1 MESNG
6 LRAAVEA
13 MLFAGGDPVSC
24 ERMAGVLGVSMD
36 MIDSLCRELDE
47 YYNESGSS
55 LRVVKMGK
63 QYQISTRNEY
73 APMIRTLLDLKKD
86 TPLSNAAMEVL
97 AVIAY
102 NEPVTKNFVE
112 RVRGV
117 DCSGVVNTLLARGL
131 IEERGRLDLP
141 GRPMQY
147 ATSPNF
153 MRCFGLESMGELPT
167 VPSEIAE
174 NAQISVE
181 EAIEENIRQVRNTE
195 ESSEKSDLST
205 DG

>member
-6 LRAAVEA
+6 LRSAVEA

-24 ERMAGVLGVSMD
+24 ERMADVLGVSMD

-47 YYNESGSS
+47 YYNESGSA
-55 LRVVKMGK
+55 LRVVKMDR

-73 APMIRTLLDLKKD
+73 APVIRTLLDLKKD

-102 NEPVTKNFVE
+102 NEPVTRNFVE

-117 DCSGVVNTLLARGL
+117 DCSGVVNTLLSRGL

-153 MRCFGLESMGELPT
+153 MRCFGLESMEELPD
-167 VPSEIAE
+167 VPSETAE

-181 EAIEENIRQVRNTE
+181 EAIEENIRMSKNSDE
-195 ESSEKSDLST
+195 LSEKIDLNN
-205 DG
+205 DR

>member
-1 MESNG
+1 
-6 LRAAVEA
+6 

-36 MIDSLCRELDE
+36 TIDGVCTEL
-47 YYNESGSS
+47 NEFYEETGSA
-55 LRVVKMGK
+55 LRVVKLGR
-63 QYQISTRNEY
+63 QYQLATRDQY

-167 VPSEIAE
+167 VPSETAE

-181 EAIEENIRQVRNTE
+181 EAIEENLKAE
-195 ESSEKSDLST
+195 ET
-205 DG
+205 QN

>member
-1 MESNG
+1 MEPSG
-6 LRAAVEA
+6 LRATIEA

-24 ERMAGVLGVSMD
+24 ERMAGVLGVNMD
-36 MIDSLCRELDE
+36 TIDGVCSEL
-47 YYNESGSS
+47 NEFYTENGSA
-55 LRVVKMGK
+55 LRVIKLGK
-63 QYQISTRNEY
+63 QYQISTRDEY
-73 APMIRTLLDLKKD
+73 APVIRTLLDLKKD
-86 TPLSNAAMEVL
+86 APLSNAAMEVL

-102 NEPVTKNFVE
+102 NEPVTRNLIE

-147 ATSPNF
+147 ATSANF

-167 VPSEIAE
+167 VPSDTAE
-174 NAQISVE
+174 NVQISVE
-181 EAIEENIRQVRNTE
+181 DAIEENLRETQQEQETQKDTMN
-195 ESSEKSDLST
+195 
-205 DG
+205 

>member
-1 MESNG
+1 MEASG
-6 LRAAVEA
+6 LRATIEA
-13 MLFAGGDPVSC
+13 MLFAGGDPVNC

-36 MIDSLCRELDE
+36 TIDSVCNELNEFYD
-47 YYNESGSS
+47 ESGSA
-55 LRVVKMGK
+55 LRVVKLGK
-63 QYQISTRNEY
+63 QYQISTRDEY

-167 VPSEIAE
+167 VPSETAE

-181 EAIEENIRQVRNTE
+181 EAIEENLK
-195 ESSEKSDLST
+195 SSEQPN
-205 DG
+205 

>member
-1 MESNG
+1 MEASG
-6 LRAAVEA
+6 LRATIEA

-24 ERMAGVLGVSMD
+24 ERMAGVLGVSLET
-36 MIDSLCRELDE
+36 IDSVCNELNEFYD
-47 YYNESGSS
+47 ESGSA
-55 LRVVKMGK
+55 LRVVKLGQ
-63 QYQISTRNEY
+63 QYQIATRDEY

-167 VPSEIAE
+167 VPSETAE

-181 EAIEENIRQVRNTE
+181 EAIEENLK
-195 ESSEKSDLST
+195 SSEQSN
-205 DG
+205 

>member
-1 MESNG
+1 MEQNG

-13 MLFAGGDPVSC
+13 MIFAGGDPVSC
-24 ERMAGVLGVSMD
+24 ERMAGVLGVSID
-36 MIDSLCRELDE
+36 MIDSLCSELNE
-47 YYNESGSS
+47 YYDESGSA
-55 LRVVKMGK
+55 LRVVKLGK
-63 QYQISTRNEY
+63 QYQLSTRDEY
-73 APMIRTLLDLKKD
+73 AGMIRTLLDLKKD
-86 TPLSNAAMEVL
+86 VPLSNAAMEVL

-131 IEERGRLDLP
+131 IEEKGRLDLP

-153 MRCFGLESMGELPT
+153 LRCFGLESIGELPT
-167 VPSEIAE
+167 VPSETAE

-181 EAIEENIRQVRNTE
+181 EAIEENLRLDRGNGE
-195 ESSEKSDLST
+195 E
-205 DG
+205 

>member
-1 MESNG
+1 MEASG
-6 LRAAVEA
+6 LRATIEA
-13 MLFAGGDPVSC
+13 MLFAGGDPVNC

-36 MIDSLCRELDE
+36 TIDSVCNELNEFYD
-47 YYNESGSS
+47 ESGSA
-55 LRVVKMGK
+55 LRVVKLGK
-63 QYQISTRNEY
+63 QYQISTRDEY

-167 VPSEIAE
+167 VPSETAE

-181 EAIEENIRQVRNTE
+181 EAIEENLK
-195 ESSEKSDLST
+195 SSERSN
-205 DG
+205 

>member
-1 MESNG
+1 
-6 LRAAVEA
+6 

-36 MIDSLCRELDE
+36 TIDGVCAELSE
-47 YYNESGSS
+47 FYEQSGSA
-55 LRVVKMGK
+55 LRVVRLGK
-63 QYQISTRNEY
+63 QYQIATRDEY

-86 TPLSNAAMEVL
+86 APLSNAAMEVL

-167 VPSEIAE
+167 VPSET
-174 NAQISVE
+174 NGNVQISVE
-181 EAIEENIRQVRNTE
+181 EAIEENLKTE
-195 ESSEKSDLST
+195 DKPN
-205 DG
+205 

>member
-1 MESNG
+1 MEASG
-6 LRAAVEA
+6 LRAVVEA

-36 MIDSLCRELDE
+36 TIDGVCAELSE
-47 YYNESGSS
+47 FYEQSGSA
-55 LRVVKMGK
+55 LRVVRLGK
-63 QYQISTRNEY
+63 QYQIATRDEY

-86 TPLSNAAMEVL
+86 APLSNAAMEVL

-153 MRCFGLESMGELPT
+153 MRCFGLESMGDLPT
-167 VPSEIAE
+167 VPSETGE
-174 NAQISVE
+174 NVQISVE
-181 EAIEENIRQVRNTE
+181 EAIEENLKTE
-195 ESSEKSDLST
+195 DKPN
-205 DG
+205 

>member
-1 MESNG
+1 
-6 LRAAVEA
+6 
-13 MLFAGGDPVSC
+13 
-24 ERMAGVLGVSMD
+24 
-36 MIDSLCRELDE
+36 
-47 YYNESGSS
+47 
-55 LRVVKMGK
+55 
-63 QYQISTRNEY
+63 
-73 APMIRTLLDLKKD
+73 MIRTLLDLKKD
-86 TPLSNAAMEVL
+86 APLSNAAMEVL

-167 VPSEIAE
+167 VPSETGE
-174 NAQISVE
+174 NVQISVE
-181 EAIEENIRQVRNTE
+181 EAIEENLKTE
-195 ESSEKSDLST
+195 DKPN
-205 DG
+205 

>member
-1 MESNG
+1 
-6 LRAAVEA
+6 
-13 MLFAGGDPVSC
+13 MLFAGGDPVTG
-24 ERMAGVLGVSMD
+24 ERMANVLGVSVETV
-36 MIDSLCRELDE
+36 DSVCSEL
-47 YYNESGSS
+47 NEFYEENGSA
-55 LRVVKMGK
+55 LRVVRMGR
-63 QYQISTRNEY
+63 QYQITTRDEY

-167 VPSEIAE
+167 VPSETEE

-181 EAIEENIRQVRNTE
+181 EAIEENL
-195 ESSEKSDLST
+195 KSV
-205 DG
+205 

>member
-1 MESNG
+1 MEQNG

-13 MLFAGGDPVSC
+13 MIFAGGDPVSC

-36 MIDSLCRELDE
+36 MIDSLCNELNE
-47 YYNESGSS
+47 YYDESGSA
-55 LRVVKMGK
+55 LRVVKLGK
-63 QYQISTRNEY
+63 QYQLSTRDEY
-73 APMIRTLLDLKKD
+73 AGMIRTLLDLKKD
-86 TPLSNAAMEVL
+86 VPLSNAAMEVL

-131 IEERGRLDLP
+131 IEEKGRLDLP

-153 MRCFGLESMGELPT
+153 LRCFGLESIGELPT
-167 VPSEIAE
+167 VPSYTAE

-181 EAIEENIRQVRNTE
+181 EAIEENLRLDRGNSE
-195 ESSEKSDLST
+195 E
-205 DG
+205 

>member
-1 MESNG
+1 MEQNG

-13 MLFAGGDPVSC
+13 MIFAGGDPVSC

-36 MIDSLCRELDE
+36 MIDSLCSELNE
-47 YYNESGSS
+47 YYDESGSA
-55 LRVVKMGK
+55 LRVVKLGK
-63 QYQISTRNEY
+63 QYQLSTRDEY
-73 APMIRTLLDLKKD
+73 AGMIRTLLDLKKD
-86 TPLSNAAMEVL
+86 VPLSNAAMEVL

-102 NEPVTKNFVE
+102 NEPVTRNFVE

-131 IEERGRLDLP
+131 IEEKGRLDLP

-153 MRCFGLESMGELPT
+153 LRCFGLESIGELPT
-167 VPSEIAE
+167 VPSETAE

-181 EAIEENIRQVRNTE
+181 EAIEENLRLDRGNGE
-195 ESSEKSDLST
+195 E
-205 DG
+205 

>member
-1 MESNG
+1 MEQNG

-13 MLFAGGDPVSC
+13 MIFAGGDPVSC

-36 MIDSLCRELDE
+36 MIDSLCSELNE
-47 YYNESGSS
+47 YYDESGSA
-55 LRVVKMGK
+55 LRVVKLGK
-63 QYQISTRNEY
+63 QYQLSTRDEY
-73 APMIRTLLDLKKD
+73 AGMIRTLLDLKKD
-86 TPLSNAAMEVL
+86 VPLSNAAMEVL

-131 IEERGRLDLP
+131 IEEKGRLDLP

-153 MRCFGLESMGELPT
+153 LRCFGLESIGELPT
-167 VPSEIAE
+167 VPSETAE

-181 EAIEENIRQVRNTE
+181 EAIEENLRLDRGNGE
-195 ESSEKSDLST
+195 E
-205 DG
+205 

>member
-1 MESNG
+1 MEQNG

-13 MLFAGGDPVSC
+13 MIFAGGDPVSC

-36 MIDSLCRELDE
+36 MIDSLCSELNE
-47 YYNESGSS
+47 YYDESGSA
-55 LRVVKMGK
+55 LRVVKLGK
-63 QYQISTRNEY
+63 QYQLSTRDEY
-73 APMIRTLLDLKKD
+73 AGMIRTLLDLKKD
-86 TPLSNAAMEVL
+86 VPLSNAAMEVL

-131 IEERGRLDLP
+131 IEEKGRLDLP

-153 MRCFGLESMGELPT
+153 LRCFGLESISELPT
-167 VPSEIAE
+167 VPSETAE

-181 EAIEENIRQVRNTE
+181 EAIEENLRLELENSE
-195 ESSEKSDLST
+195 E
-205 DG
+205 

>member
-1 MESNG
+1 MEASG
-6 LRAAVEA
+6 LRATIEA

-24 ERMAGVLGVSMD
+24 ERMAGVLGVRMET
-36 MIDSLCRELDE
+36 IDSVCNELNEFYD
-47 YYNESGSS
+47 ESGSA
-55 LRVVKMGK
+55 LRVVKLGQ
-63 QYQISTRNEY
+63 QYQISTRDEY

-167 VPSEIAE
+167 VPSETAE
-174 NAQISVE
+174 NVQISVE
-181 EAIEENIRQVRNTE
+181 EAIEENLKAAE
-195 ESSEKSDLST
+195 LPAASH
-205 DG
+205 

>member
-1 MESNG
+1 METSG
-6 LRAAVEA
+6 LRATIEA

-24 ERMAGVLGVSMD
+24 ERMAGVLGVSLET
-36 MIDSLCRELDE
+36 IDSVCNELNEFYD
-47 YYNESGSS
+47 ESGSA
-55 LRVVKMGK
+55 LRVVKLGQ
-63 QYQISTRNEY
+63 QYQIATRDEY

-167 VPSEIAE
+167 VPSETAE

-181 EAIEENIRQVRNTE
+181 EAIEENLK
-195 ESSEKSDLST
+195 SSERSN
-205 DG
+205 

>member
-1 MESNG
+1 MEQNG

-13 MLFAGGDPVSC
+13 MIFAGGDPVSC

-36 MIDSLCRELDE
+36 MIDSLCNELNE
-47 YYNESGSS
+47 YYDESGSA
-55 LRVVKMGK
+55 LRVVRLGK
-63 QYQISTRNEY
+63 QYQLTTRDEY
-73 APMIRTLLDLKKD
+73 AAMIRTLLDLKKD
-86 TPLSNAAMEVL
+86 VPLSNAAMEVL

-147 ATSPNF
+147 ATSSNF
-153 MRCFGLESMGELPT
+153 LRCFGLESMGELPT
-167 VPSEIAE
+167 VPSETAE

-181 EAIEENIRQVRNTE
+181 EAIEENLRQEPTNN
-195 ESSEKSDLST
+195 
-205 DG
+205 

>member
-1 MESNG
+1 MESSG
-6 LRAAVEA
+6 LRATIEA

-36 MIDSLCRELDE
+36 TIDSVCSELNE
-47 YYNESGSS
+47 FYEESGSA
-55 LRVVKMGK
+55 LRVVKLGK
-63 QYQISTRNEY
+63 QYQISTRDDY
-73 APMIRTLLDLKKD
+73 APIIRTLLDLKKD
-86 TPLSNAAMEVL
+86 APLSNAAMEVL

-167 VPSEIAE
+167 VPSDTAE

-181 EAIEENIRQVRNTE
+181 DAIEENLREAQEV
-195 ESSEKSDLST
+195 
-205 DG
+205 

>member
-1 MESNG
+1 MDASESG
-6 LRAAVEA
+6 LRATVES
-13 MLFAGGDPVSC
+13 MLFAGGDPVNC
-24 ERMAGVLGVSMD
+24 ERMAGVLGVSLNT
-36 MIDSLCRELDE
+36 IDSVCAEL
-47 YYNESGSS
+47 NEFYEQNGSA
-55 LRVVKMGK
+55 LRVVRMGK
-63 QYQISTRNEY
+63 QYQLSTRDEY
-73 APMIRTLLDLKKD
+73 APIIRTLLDLKKD

-141 GRPMQY
+141 GKPMQY

-153 MRCFGLESMGELPT
+153 MRCFGLESMGELP
-167 VPSEIAE
+167 EIPQGE
-174 NAQISVE
+174 AQISIE
-181 EAIEENIRQVRNTE
+181 EAIRQGEENAEAN
-195 ESSEKSDLST
+195 ES
-205 DG
+205 

>member
-1 MESNG
+1 MEQNG
-6 LRAAVEA
+6 LRAAVES

-24 ERMAGVLGVSMD
+24 ERMAGVLGVSME
-36 MIDSLCRELDE
+36 MIDSLCSELNE
-47 YYNESGSS
+47 YYDESGSA
-55 LRVVKMGK
+55 LRVMKLGR
-63 QYQISTRNEY
+63 QYQLSTRDEY

-86 TPLSNAAMEVL
+86 TPLSSAAMEVL

-117 DCSGVVNTLLARGL
+117 DCSGVVSNLLARGL

-153 MRCFGLESMGELPT
+153 MRCFGLESMGELPSL
-167 VPSEIAE
+167 PSDAAE
-174 NAQISVE
+174 NVQISVE
-181 EAIEENIRQVRNTE
+181 EAIEENLRQAQDMQAE
-195 ESSEKSDLST
+195 
-205 DG
+205 

>member
-1 MESNG
+1 MESSG
-6 LRAAVEA
+6 LRATIEA

-36 MIDSLCRELDE
+36 TVDSVCSEL
-47 YYNESGSS
+47 NEFYSNSGSA
-55 LRVVKMGK
+55 LRVVKLGK
-63 QYQISTRNEY
+63 QYQISTRDEY
-73 APMIRTLLDLKKD
+73 APIIRTLLDLKKD
-86 TPLSNAAMEVL
+86 APLSNAAMEVL

-102 NEPVTKNFVE
+102 NEPVTRNFVE

-167 VPSEIAE
+167 VPSETAD
-174 NAQISVE
+174 NTQISVE
-181 EAIEENIRQVRNTE
+181 EAIEDNLRRSQ
-195 ESSEKSDLST
+195 
-205 DG
+205 

>member
-1 MESNG
+1 MEQNG

-13 MLFAGGDPVSC
+13 MIFAGGDPVSC

-36 MIDSLCRELDE
+36 MIDSLCSELNEFYDE
-47 YYNESGSS
+47 NGSA
-55 LRVVKMGK
+55 LRVVKLGR
-63 QYQISTRNEY
+63 QYQLSTRDEY
-73 APMIRTLLDLKKD
+73 AGMIRTLLDLKKD
-86 TPLSNAAMEVL
+86 VPLSNAAMEVL

-112 RVRGV
+112 RVRRV

-131 IEERGRLDLP
+131 IEEKGRLDLP

-153 MRCFGLESMGELPT
+153 LRCFGLESIGELPT
-167 VPSEIAE
+167 VPSETAE

-181 EAIEENIRQVRNTE
+181 EAIEENLRLDRGNGE
-195 ESSEKSDLST
+195 E
-205 DG
+205 

>member
-1 MESNG
+1 MESIG
-6 LRAAVEA
+6 LRATVEA

-24 ERMAGVLGVSMD
+24 ERMAGVLGVSLD
-36 MIDSLCRELDE
+36 NIDGVCSEL
-47 YYNESGSS
+47 NEFYEETGSA
-55 LRVVKMGK
+55 LRVVKLGR
-63 QYQISTRNEY
+63 QYQLATRDQY
-73 APMIRTLLDLKKD
+73 APIIRTLLDLKKD
-86 TPLSNAAMEVL
+86 APLSNAAMEVL

-167 VPSEIAE
+167 VPSETVE

-181 EAIEENIRQVRNTE
+181 EAIEENLKAE
-195 ESSEKSDLST
+195 ET
-205 DG
+205 HN

>member
-1 MESNG
+1 MEASG
-6 LRAAVEA
+6 LRATVEA

-24 ERMAGVLGVSMD
+24 ERMAGVLGVSLD
-36 MIDSLCRELDE
+36 NIDGVCSEL
-47 YYNESGSS
+47 NEFYEETGSA
-55 LRVVKMGK
+55 LRVVKLGR
-63 QYQISTRNEY
+63 QYQLATRDQY
-73 APMIRTLLDLKKD
+73 APIIRTLLDLKKD
-86 TPLSNAAMEVL
+86 APLSNAAMEVL

-167 VPSEIAE
+167 VPSETVE

-181 EAIEENIRQVRNTE
+181 EAIEENLKAE
-195 ESSEKSDLST
+195 ET
-205 DG
+205 HN